1 MRMRLTAA
9 VLAAGLAATLGACG
23 QIGVLKGRMA
33 LKDAHALYKAQDY
46 GRAAQKYEEALADE
60 QAATEDPQLSAA
72 YFYLANSYDNLFK
85 PARRGEAENDAYL
98 TKAIDNY
105 KKAAEKAQDPKI
117 KKLAL
122 EYLVAAYRD
131 KLEDPAEAEP
141 IVLRMIEMEPNASE
155 NYFQLA
161 QLYENAGRYE
171 DAEAALVK
179 ARELRPNDAT
189 VYMQLGAYYNRQ
201 GEFDKAIEAFE
212 QRADREP
219 NNPESYQF
227 MVPYFWEKVQKD
239 HTLNDKQKRDY
250 IERGLAMSDKA
261 LELKPDYVEALVYK
275 GLLLRLQANI
285 EKDRKKQEALLA
297 EAKKLQERATVLSKK
312 QQTAGAQG

>member
-1 MRMRLTAA
+1 MRMRLAAA
-9 VLAAGLAATLGACG
+9 VVAVGLAATAGACG
-23 QIGVLKGRMA
+23 QVDVLKGRMA

-46 GRAAQKYEEALADE
+46 SRAAKKYEEALANE
-60 QAATEDPQLSAA
+60 QVAAEDPQLSVA
-72 YFYLANSYDNLFK
+72 YFYLGNCYDNLFK

-98 TKAIDNY
+98 QKAIANY
-105 KKAAEKAQDPKI
+105 KKAAEIAQDPKI

-171 DAEAALVK
+171 DAEAALQK
-179 ARELRPNDAT
+179 ARELKPNDAA

-201 GEFDKAIEAFE
+201 GEFDKAIEAFD
-212 QRADREP
+212 QRAQREP
-219 NNPESYQF
+219 NNPEAFQF

-239 HTLNDKQKRDY
+239 HTLTEKQKRDY
-250 IERGLAMSDKA
+250 IERGLKNSDRA

-312 QQTAGAQG
+312 QQAGAQS

>member
-9 VLAAGLAATLGACG
+9 VLAVGLAATLGACG

-46 GRAAQKYEEALADE
+46 NRAAQKYEEALADE
-60 QAATEDPQLSAA
+60 QAAADDPQLSAA

-85 PARRGEAENDAYL
+85 PGRRGEPDNDAYL
-98 TKAIDNY
+98 TKAIENY
-105 KKAAEKAQDPKI
+105 KKAAERAEDPKI
-117 KKLAL
+117 QKLAL
-122 EYLVAAYRD
+122 EYLIAAYRD

-179 ARELRPNDAT
+179 ARELKPNDST
-189 VYMQLGAYYNRQ
+189 VYLQLGAYYNRQ
-201 GEFDKAIEAFE
+201 GEFDKAIDAFE
-212 QRADREP
+212 QRAQKEP
-219 NNPESYQF
+219 GNPEAYQF

-239 HTLNDKQKRDY
+239 HTLDEKQKRAY
-250 IERGLAMSDKA
+250 IDRGLTMSNKA
-261 LELKPDYVEALVYK
+261 LQLKPDYVEALVYK

-312 QQTAGAQG
+312 QTAGEQS